1 MLISV
6 SIFVMLYEIFCL
18 LYRFQNIKKFA
29 VCLMAEGFS
38 YYNTVVEN
46 YTGYCC
52 YFQFDPICSL
62 WLHYLMVTVAKHCV
76 SVLWVGG

>member
-1 MLISV
+1 MV
-6 SIFVMLYEIFCL
+6 SCT
-18 LYRFQNIKKFA
+18 IKQYYI
-29 VCLMAEGFS
+29 L

-52 YFQFDPICSL
+52 YFQFDPIICSL
-62 WLHYLMVTVAKHCV
+62 WYYYLMVTVAKRV